1 MLLARPFPISM
12 TIAAV
17 LAAGLSAAAVAQDG
31 MQWQFSE
38 FNDPDNKGRMTA
50 RLAYGVPETDNI
62 QVSGVCDAS
71 PSTGVKFSSVTFG
84 ADTGDLKEGDAVELY
99 FSGGGFKHTL
109 QGSVYGTQ
117 AEVGVS
123 GVHADIEHDDPIW
136 KAMQEQEKLEYFV
149 PGSAT
154 ASLQL
159 KGGAKNIKSFVDACR
174 TYAEVILGD
183 GGGSEAKPENE
194 TDPKTKPKP
203 KKEAARPAGGSAE
216 KDAYEAAKEL
226 GTVEAWEAFLNSYPS
241 GFRADL
247 ARAYMKKLG
256 GKSGSATRAEPPAAA
271 AGIATGRAATKV
283 SCSAQ
288 GKMRSKNSNTPTKIT
303 FVNESGSYRSIMWL
317 DFKGTPK
324 PYANLNDGEQVTLE
338 TFLTHPWMATDGPG
352 NCIEIVVPRAGSS
365 VATLGSETQG
375 ERPAWQREA
384 IAKGCKPGLAW
395 NAQEG
400 CHEND

>member
-1 MLLARPFPISM
+1 MLPARSFPTSI

-17 LAAGLSAAAVAQDG
+17 LAACLAAAAHAKGDR
-31 MQWQFSE
+31 QWEFSE

-109 QGSVYGTQ
+109 KGSVYGTQ

-136 KAMQEQEKLEYFV
+136 KALQEQETLEYFV
-149 PGSAT
+149 PGYAT

-159 KGGAKNIKSFVDACR
+159 KGGAKNIKSFIEACR
-174 TYAEVILGD
+174 TYSEAILGD
-183 GGGSEAKPENE
+183 SAGSDGGAEPETEAKSEPT
-194 TDPKTKPKP
+194 TDTAKP
-203 KKEAARPAGGSAE
+203 ASGNAE

-256 GKSGSATRAEPPAAA
+256 ATPGAAKKSEATPA
-271 AGIATGRAATKV
+271 GATQTARDATKV

-288 GKMRSKNSNTPTKIT
+288 GKMRSKTSNTPTKIT
-303 FVNESGSYRSIMWL
+303 FINESGAYRSVMWL
-317 DFKGTPK
+317 DFDGRPK
-324 PYANLNDGEQVTLE
+324 PYADLNAGERVTIE

-352 NCIEIVVPRAGSS
+352 NCIEIVLPRAGSS
-365 VATLGSETQG
+365 VATLGTGSQG
-375 ERPAWQREA
+375 ERPDWQREA
-384 IAKGCKPGLAW
+384 IKKGCKPGQAW